1 MSTLLRFPQDNLI
14 GRAVV
19 GDNLEG
25 VRIGFET
32 DGRGIREGMLIFAT
46 IN

>member
-1 MSTLLRFPQDNLI
+1 MSTLLRFPQDDLI

-32 DGRGIREGMLIFAT
+32 DSRNIREGMLIFAT
-46 IN
+46 ID